1 MINPFFQNKGPLKI
15 DKILNSIK
23 AENNF
28 ENLDSEIFDIKDLV
42 AASSNEISFF
52 HSKKYESVASI
63 TKASYCLTTN
73 KLSNI
78 LPKNCKPIEV
88 DNVLVST
95 AMITS
100 MFYPDAI
107 TDDFDTQ
114 TLDIEKTSF
123 NNSTNHGQNIL
134 IGKNVK
140 IGNNVI
146 IKSFSHLESCKI
158 ENKVEIGPYAR
169 IRPNT
174 ILKEGSKIGNFVE
187 VKKSIVGKKS
197 KINHLSYVG
206 DSQIGKSVNIGAGTI
221 TCNYDGVKKSKT
233 KIKDN
238 VFVGSNSSLVAPLTI
253 EKESII
259 GAGSVITKNVKKQS
273 LALTR
278 SSQTEIKNYKRK

>member
-1 MINPFFQNKGPLKI
+1 MKELNLQKIQNKLRNKF
-15 DKILNSIK
+15 LNSGVK
-23 AENNF
+23 MLGPET
-28 ENLDSEIFDIKDLV
+28 IFF
-42 AASSNEISFF
+42 SND
-52 HSKKYESVASI
+52 
-63 TKASYCLTTN
+63 TK
-73 KLSNI
+73 I
-78 LPKNCKPIEV
+78 GKNVTIEPYV
-88 DNVLVST
+88 V
-95 AMITS
+95 
-100 MFYPDAI
+100 
-107 TDDFDTQ
+107 
-114 TLDIEKTSF
+114 
-123 NNSTNHGQNIL
+123 

-146 IKSFSHLESCKI
+146 IKSFSHLEACKI

-169 IRPNT
+169 IRPDT

-197 KINHLSYVG
+197 KVNHLSYIG
-206 DSQIGKSVNIGAGTI
+206 DSEIGKSVNIGAGTI

-259 GAGSVITKNVKKQS
+259 GAGSVITKNVKRRS